1 MGDLEFT
8 ADMQPQFVGQ
18 MTQEQ
23 KNIIGGE
30 NPEKSKSRGI
40 FTYLDDP
47 IAQYGV

>member
-23 KNIIGGE
+23 KDFIGRE
-30 NPEKSKSRGI
+30 PRKI
-40 FTYLDDP
+40 
-47 IAQYGV
+47 

>member
-23 KNIIGGE
+23 KDFIGE
-30 NPEKSKSRGI
+30 RTQKNLSSEKCLLI
-40 FTYLDDP
+40 LM
-47 IAQYGV
+47 IL

>member
-23 KNIIGGE
+23 KRFY
-30 NPEKSKSRGI
+30 RGREPRKI
-40 FTYLDDP
+40 
-47 IAQYGV
+47 

>member
-23 KNIIGGE
+23 KNIIFQMID
-30 NPEKSKSRGI
+30 RYRRI
-40 FTYLDDP
+40 
-47 IAQYGV
+47 